1 MRKKEASELYII
13 SLIIMS
19 SLVLLENDDDDDDD
33 GYLLFVTSQQK
44 WQGNSKNVIVILFF
58 ISFCNLLQ
66 KLVVNSFFTAYILTN
81 PQSTHSHTHK
91 KRNKLVLLQ
100 WTLTTQIRHY
110 YFNFRETKRLPLV
123 FSIKDLNRK
132 KLVKKKMPLFM
143 NIMMMTLRYNVSTE
157 EDNDHVIII
166 FTSTWKEHLQ
176 QYNNSWQ
183 YIRTKKRY

>member
-1 MRKKEASELYII
+1 MFCYCFKKEHGCSFCEKKEASELYII

-66 KLVVNSFFTAYILTN
+66 KLVVNSFFTAYILTT

-110 YFNFRETKRLPLV
+110 YFNSERQNDFLL
-123 FSIKDLNRK
+123 FSASR
-132 KLVKKKMPLFM
+132 
-143 NIMMMTLRYNVSTE
+143 TSTE
-157 EDNDHVIII
+157 KNE
-166 FTSTWKEHLQ
+166 
-176 QYNNSWQ
+176 
-183 YIRTKKRY
+183 